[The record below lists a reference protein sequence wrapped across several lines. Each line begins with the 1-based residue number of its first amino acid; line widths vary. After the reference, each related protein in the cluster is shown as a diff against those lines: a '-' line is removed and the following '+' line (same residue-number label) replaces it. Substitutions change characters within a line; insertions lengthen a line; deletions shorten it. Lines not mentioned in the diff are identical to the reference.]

1 MSASPLV
8 VTEAYIAS
16 GLALGLLVFALGA
29 ALAIYQRRTLG
40 LRQQLDDCRRQLGA
54 SPADS

>member
-1 MSASPLV
+1 MSASPLF

-29 ALAIYQRRTLG
+29 ALAIHQRRTLG

>member
-1 MSASPLV
+1 MSASPLF

-54 SPADS
+54 GPADS